1 MTARLLLQ
9 IQHGT
14 GIRADTIPLSRPRIR
29 RLILASLPASCTH
42 AQLVLRWV
50 GSRESQQLNN
60 QFRHK
65 NYATNI
71 LTFHYRGQ
79 STLSSSR
86 VDASSRSPTTE
97 LHADL
102 VICLPVARQEARTQ
116 KKPLDHHLSHLLVHG
131 VLHASGLDH
140 ETDADALAMEHLE
153 TLILKRFRIANPYA

>member
-1 MTARLLLQ
+1 MTARLSLQ
-9 IQHGT
+9 IQVGT
-14 GIRADTIPLSRPRIR
+14 GIRAETIPLTRPRIR
-29 RLILASLPASCTH
+29 RLILASLPASCTR

-71 LTFHYRGQ
+71 LTFDYLGHGTQ
-79 STLSSSR
+79 SPSA
-86 VDASSRSPTTE
+86 VNASSRSPASE
-97 LHADL
+97 LQADL

-116 KKPLDHHLSHLLVHG
+116 NKPLDHHLSHLLVHG

-140 ETDADALAMEHLE
+140 ETEADALAMEHLE